1 MSQTYREYL
10 EEVKSVKPR
19 TLRVPLSD
27 ADVRHISELTGRHGL
42 TVETLIAN
50 FITDL
55 VDGTH
60 SHDLDEKSYAEQ
72 WFEHS
77 ESGMA
82 FDHSF
87 FGFLVEHN
95 ALIDVIHAWEDVK
108 ATQKNIA
115 RVRENLEKGTIKSA
129 TGAIYTWKD
138 CTFGDGTPCYKSQEE
153 WEQENRDYIAQESAS
168 IEYRRTMID
177 QYWKEYLET
186 EETARAD
193 RFNLEMAQIDAYW
206 QTYQELLSGGMPGEK

>member
-27 ADVRHISELTGRHGL
+27 ADVRRVSELARCHGL
-42 TVETLIAN
+42 TVEALVAN

-60 SHDLDEKSYAEQ
+60 SHDPGERFYAEQ

-77 ESGMA
+77 ESGTSS
-82 FDHSF
+82 DHSF

-95 ALIDVIHAWEDVK
+95 ALTDVIRAWEDVK
-108 ATQKNIA
+108 ATQKDIA
-115 RVRENLEKGTIKSA
+115 SVRESLAKGVIESA
-129 TGAIYTWKD
+129 TGIYTWKD
-138 CTFGDGTPCYKSQEE
+138 CTFGDGTPCYKSKEA
-153 WEQENRDYIAQESAS
+153 WEQENRDYIAQELAN
-168 IEYRRTMID
+168 IKYQRGMID

-186 EETARAD
+186 EETARED
-193 RFNLEMAQIDAYW
+193 RFTMEMAQIDAYW
-206 QTYQELLSGGMPGEK
+206 QTYQALLSGGMPGQR